1 MSGPEDEHDARSD
14 VGSGSEHGVASAS
27 PTGSGTSS
35 TPAAANA
42 PHCRLCG
49 GAITRTLDVR
59 EMMFGT
65 REHFTYELCAAC
77 GCLQIATI
85 PTDIA
90 RHYPAGYYSFAVKP
104 PGALKRLRRRL
115 KRSPILAA
123 PGPVAGWLKRAFPR
137 DGLLHLYRDLGV
149 TTADRILDVGTGS
162 GEHVLALRD
171 AGVTSAVGLD
181 PYLDA
186 DIMDGGRVLVHKR
199 DLGAM
204 TGEFDLVTFH
214 HALEHVPDQ
223 VQSLAHARA
232 RLSPRGRILVRVPS
246 VSSWA
251 FEQYGTNWVN
261 LDAPRHLCLHS
272 HQSMGIAAAKAGLVI
287 DRLWCDATSMSFMG
301 SEQYRRDIPL
311 TDPRSFTRNK
321 RGSIFSASERAEF
334 DRRAQLLNAAL
345 RGDFICVLLSAARR
359 TP

>member
-1 MSGPEDEHDARSD
+1 MSGPAHD
-14 VGSGSEHGVASAS
+14 VAPSA
-27 PTGSGTSS
+27 
-35 TPAAANA
+35 PAAGTA

-49 GAITRTLDVR
+49 GTIARTLDVR

-65 REHFTYELCAAC
+65 REHFAYELCAAC

-85 PTDIA
+85 PADIA
-90 RHYPAGYYSFAVKP
+90 RHYPPGYYSFAVKP
-104 PGALKRLRRRL
+104 PGTLKRLRRRL

-123 PGPVAGWLKRAFPR
+123 PHPVAGWLKRAFPR
-137 DGLLHLYRDLGV
+137 DRLLHLYRDIGV

-171 AGVTSAVGLD
+171 AGVSKAVGLD
-181 PYLDA
+181 PYVDA
-186 DIMDGGRVLVHKR
+186 DIMDGGGVLVHKR

-223 VQSLAHARA
+223 VQSLAQARA
-232 RLSPRGRILVRVPS
+232 RLGARGRILVRVPC

-261 LDAPRHLCLHS
+261 LDAPRHFCLHS

-287 DRLWCDATSMSFMG
+287 DRLWCDATGMSFMG

-321 RGSIFSASERAEF
+321 RGSIFSESERAEF
-334 DRRAQLLNAAL
+334 ERRATMLNAAL
-345 RGDFICVLLSAARR
+345 RGDFICVLLSAAPR